1 MNPRQRRGILLLTL
15 SALGLLGVFV
25 LVAGYVSDV
34 RAEVDPKVEVL
45 ELAKPAEK
53 DKAITDDMVRTK
65 ELPRR
70 WVSKTALRDRARLI
84 GQVALADI
92 PAGSVLQEGML
103 GSPPELA
110 TGEREIAI
118 LVDAETGVAGKI
130 SPGSIVDIVATF
142 GGNDQEGVPAESNV
156 VVPGRADHRR
166 RPARAQGRQRRPGAE
181 ADPATVVPGHVRARS
196 QGGADRDLRGVL
208 RRRGPPRAAAAGRG
222 VRAQEEAARVPPPDA
237 EAEPVSQRLLIAIGD
252 ADIAGAASALA
263 SESDE
268 LEVVDRVSEPEEL
281 ARVLRRLDVDVVALH
296 DALGTV
302 PVMDIAREIAA
313 SFPEVGMVL
322 LSADPDPELM
332 RAAMQTGIRDVVSL
346 PLSLEQLESSARAAA
361 QWSRALRERVSG
373 EETAVGALA
382 GNLIAVAGAKG
393 GVGTTTVAIHLAL
406 AAARNAP
413 GRPVCLV
420 DFDLQKGDMRAY
432 MDTPYRRSVVDL
444 VEVADEISV
453 RHLQET
459 LFTHREGVR
468 MLLAPDQGERAEEVD
483 SNVARNVLG
492 AVRARHALTVV
503 DLGAT
508 VSEASAIGAE
518 MASKVLVVSTP
529 DVVALRGVRRLRDLW
544 RRLQVREDDQD
555 MLVLLNQASR
565 KREVQPDL
573 ARKVVG
579 GRLAETTIPADF
591 AAFEAAV
598 NTGSPARL
606 EDQKLRGA
614 FEALA
619 TELEALPAVDEP
631 ADADGEPRGLLA
643 RLSGERGQTTVE
655 FAGILPLLLVVVLLL
670 WQIGLVGLHV
680 RARRPL
686 RPRGRA
692 RAGDR
697 HDRHQAGPPVR
708 GQGDGGP
715 AEGVAEGRQGRPSR
729 GQHRARAR

>member
-1 MNPRQRRGILLLTL
+1 M
-15 SALGLLGVFV
+15 
-25 LVAGYVSDV
+25 
-34 RAEVDPKVEVL
+34 
-45 ELAKPAEK
+45 
-53 DKAITDDMVRTK
+53 
-65 ELPRR
+65 
-70 WVSKTALRDRARLI
+70 
-84 GQVALADI
+84 
-92 PAGSVLQEGML
+92 
-103 GSPPELA
+103 
-110 TGEREIAI
+110 
-118 LVDAETGVAGKI
+118 
-130 SPGSIVDIVATF
+130 
-142 GGNDQEGVPAESNV
+142 
-156 VVPGRADHRR
+156 
-166 RPARAQGRQRRPGAE
+166 
-181 ADPATVVPGHVRARS
+181 
-196 QGGADRDLRGVL
+196 
-208 RRRGPPRAAAAGRG
+208 
-222 VRAQEEAARVPPPDA
+222 
-237 EAEPVSQRLLIAIGD
+237 SQRLLIAIAD

-361 QWSRALRERVSG
+361 TWSRALRERVSG

-518 MASKVLVVSTP
+518 MASKVLIVSTP

-555 MLVLLNQASR
+555 TLVLLNQASR

-591 AAFEAAV
+591 AGFEASV

-619 TELEALPAVDEP
+619 TELEALPTVDEP

-655 FAGILPLLLVVVLLL
+655 FAGILPLLFVVVLLL
-670 WQIGLVGLHV
+670 WQIGLVGYTFMLAGHSAREGARELAIDTTDTKLDRPYADKAMEDLPKAWQKGAKVDRPEGSTV
-680 RARRPL
+680 RVALKVPVLLPSVRTHIKITSEAGTVIEDEPL
-686 RPRGRA
+686 PASQRG
-692 RAGDR
+692 GL
-697 HDRHQAGPPVR
+697 
-708 GQGDGGP
+708 
-715 AEGVAEGRQGRPSR
+715 
-729 GQHRARAR
+729 